1 MPFADKDFPSS
12 QAFDLIDQVLRDQ
25 DTRNDMMKSAKAVFA
40 FDLTSP
46 DGSKQVPPPR
56 IVQKILT
63 FGRKAGTST

>member
-12 QAFDLIDQVLRDQ
+12 QAFDLIDQVLRDH

-46 DGSKQVPPPR
+46 DGSKQVITHAEYIR
-56 IVQKILT
+56 
-63 FGRKAGTST
+63 RY